1 MIAVTKADRRAAY
14 AVTEH
19 AYGANSPYVP
29 PMWRDFDRMLDPA
42 RNPLVTEGH
51 GRLELFVAWKDG
63 RPVGRIAV
71 SIHDASNARHG
82 TSRAQFGLFDCVDD
96 PAVAGALLA
105 AAEDWAR
112 AAGMSELAGNFNLT
126 AMQQAGVLTDGFEDQ
141 PYTDMV
147 YGPPHV
153 AALLKAHGYQPFFPM
168 TTFETD
174 LTGLDPAALLGPA
187 QRAVLADPDFAWKA
201 IDRSG
206 FKARLAD
213 ARVVLNDGF
222 LDNPMFVPVS
232 EGEYLFQAGDM
243 MWVVDKRISC
253 VLHHRGRPVGVILVI
268 PDLNPLVKA
277 SRGRMGLRFVWE
289 LLKTR
294 IRPRR
299 AVLIYQSVVRDMHG
313 RGLNG
318 AMLFKVTSAL
328 KAAGYDRLGTT
339 WIADVNAASLRQM
352 EKLGARRLHRLHLFA
367 KSLRNDPAGVTAA

>member
-19 AYGANSPYVP
+19 AYGSDTPYVP

-42 RNPLVTEGH
+42 RNPFVTEGH
-51 GRLELFVAWKDG
+51 GRLELFVAWRDG
-63 RPVGRIAV
+63 RPLGRIVA
-71 SIHDASNARHG
+71 SIHDASNVRHG
-82 TSRAQFGLFDCVDD
+82 TSRAQFGLFDCIDD
-96 PAVAGALLA
+96 PIVAGALLA

-112 AAGMSELAGNFNLT
+112 AAGMNEIAGNFNLT
-126 AMQQAGVLTDGFEDQ
+126 AMQQAGVLIGGFEQQ

-153 AALLKAHGYQPFFPM
+153 PALLEAHGYQPFFPM

-174 LTGLDPAALLGPA
+174 LTELDPTVLLGAA
-187 QRAVLADPDFAWKA
+187 QQAVLADPDFDWKP
-201 IDRSG
+201 IDRSD

-213 ARVVLNDGF
+213 ARAVLNDGF

-243 MWVVDKRISC
+243 MWVVDRRISC

-277 SRGRMGLRFVWE
+277 SGGRMGLRFIWE
-289 LLKTR
+289 LLKAR

-352 EKLGARRLHRLHLFA
+352 EKLGARPLHRLHLFA
-367 KSLRNDPAGVTAA
+367 KPLRTTPADITVA